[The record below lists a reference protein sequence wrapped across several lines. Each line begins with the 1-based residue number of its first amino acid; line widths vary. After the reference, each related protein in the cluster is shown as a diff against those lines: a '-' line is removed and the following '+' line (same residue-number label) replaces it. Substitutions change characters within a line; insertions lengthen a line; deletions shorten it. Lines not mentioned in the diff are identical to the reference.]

1 MGQFRYGESHKMKSQ
16 ILQMPF
22 KDSNI
27 SMLIIMPY
35 DINGIN
41 RLEKK
46 LKNFDLNE
54 VAMRALRH
62 EVDVS
67 LPKFKI
73 ESDINLKE
81 PLMKVNEHNFLK
93 YIIYYII
100 SFLVGSHEN
109 L

>member
-1 MGQFRYGESHKMKSQ
+1 
-16 ILQMPF
+16 
-22 KDSNI
+22 
-27 SMLIIMPY
+27 MLIIMPY

-100 SFLVGSHEN
+100 SFLVGSHED